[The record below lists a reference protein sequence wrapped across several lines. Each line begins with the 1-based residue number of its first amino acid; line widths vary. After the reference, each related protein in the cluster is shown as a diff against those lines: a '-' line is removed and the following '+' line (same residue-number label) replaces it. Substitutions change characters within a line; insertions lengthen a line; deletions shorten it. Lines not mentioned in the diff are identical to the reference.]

1 MTSTGWPEEKETPGT
16 LAHATAVAIRAEA
29 VADHAEAILAESEAA
44 LAAAEAATALAAIEN
59 EANAAALDA
68 LFAKLG
74 LDSEGNPITINVNV
88 EGNVISAEDLAE
100 TITDIQYTYQKTGKG
115 LLFSSIAI

>member
-1 MTSTGWPEEKETPGT
+1 
-16 LAHATAVAIRAEA
+16 LAEA
-29 VADHAEAILAESEAA
+29 EAA
-44 LAAAEAATALAAIEN
+44 LREMELQE
-59 EANAAALDA
+59 
-68 LFAKLG
+68 LFRKLG
-74 LDSEGNPITINVNV
+74 LDSEGNPITINVTV